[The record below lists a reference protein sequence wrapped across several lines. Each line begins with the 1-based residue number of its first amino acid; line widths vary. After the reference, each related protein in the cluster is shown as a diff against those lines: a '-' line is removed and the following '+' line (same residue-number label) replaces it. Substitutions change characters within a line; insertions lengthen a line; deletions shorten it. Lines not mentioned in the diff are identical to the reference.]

1 MKQTMRTRLAISAL
15 MLTGIAVAQTPPPP
29 PADPDISNESARQPK
44 SGMEARMSG
53 VSAGT
58 VVQSPAGESIGLVK
72 DVVPDANSGEPAY
85 VLISTRSGNTA
96 VPYSAI
102 TPLFHDGHIILDRS
116 RLESAPRVSDKQ
128 LLDSSDVT
136 WKKQADRYWGGRNAS
151 GLR

>member
-1 MKQTMRTRLAISAL
+1 MKVTIHARLALLAFV
-15 MLTGIAVAQTPPPP
+15 LTGAAVAQTPPPQ
-29 PADPDISNESARQPK
+29 PADPDISNESARAPK

-72 DVVPDANSGEPAY
+72 DVVPDTNSGEPAY

-96 VPYSAI
+96 VPYSAVA
-102 TPLFHDGHIILDRS
+102 LVFHDGRVILDRS
-116 RLESAPRVSDKQ
+116 RLESAPRVNDRQ

-136 WKKQADRYWGGRNAS
+136 WKKQADRYWGTRDQS